1 MALFSVLIVA
11 GEAVSQPAVAATADA
26 DASQIHQLV
35 SEVLVLSL
43 CNCYL
48 AIVAIV
54 FTSRLVDNWS
64 RAE

>member
-35 SEVLVLSL
+35 SEVLVL
-43 CNCYL
+43 CVT
-48 AIVAIV
+48 AI
-54 FTSRLVDNWS
+54 SP
-64 RAE
+64 